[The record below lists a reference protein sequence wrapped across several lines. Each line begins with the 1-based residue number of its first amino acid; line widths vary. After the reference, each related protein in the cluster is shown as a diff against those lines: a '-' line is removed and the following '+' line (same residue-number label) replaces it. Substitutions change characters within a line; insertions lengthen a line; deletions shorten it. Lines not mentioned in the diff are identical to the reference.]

1 MVKEKVKYLSAVFI
15 SIFAHAGHITKEDA
29 NEISGLDNHEF
40 EKAYDAASN
49 ITEKTKQAKGQKRDR
64 FMEHFF

>member
-1 MVKEKVKYLSAVFI
+1 MVKEQVKYLSAVFV
-15 SIFAHAGHITKEDA
+15 SIFAHAGHITKKETK
-29 NEISGLDNHEF
+29 EITGLDDHEF
-40 EKAYDAASN
+40 GNAYDAATN